1 MPDGVV
7 RQLENDL
14 WIIYTVFQGEQGVIA
29 SYLLTGAHGLGLIDV
44 GSGASVEQVLSGVRA
59 AGFDP
64 EDIAHLVLTH
74 VHLDHAGA
82 AGALVRRIRGAQVYV
97 HRLGA
102 PHLVDPSRLIGSAA
116 RIYGDAMERLW
127 GTMEPVP

>member
-1 MPDGVV
+1 MQDGAAL
-7 RQLENDL
+7 QLESDL
-14 WIIYTVFQGEQGVIA
+14 WIIDTLFQGERGVIA
-29 SYLLTGAHGLGLIDV
+29 SYLLAGHYGLGLVDV

-116 RIYGDAMERLW
+116 RIY
-127 GTMEPVP
+127 

>member
-29 SYLLTGAHGLGLIDV
+29 SYLLTGANGLALVDV

-64 EDIAHLVLTH
+64 QDIAHLVLTH

-82 AGALVRRIRGAQVYV
+82 TGALVQRIPRAEVYV
-97 HRLGA
+97 HELGA
-102 PHLVDPSRLIGSAA
+102 PHLVDPSRLLSSAQ
-116 RIYGDAMERLW
+116 RIYGDSMERL
-127 GTMEPVP
+127 